1 MGKQVEVEMLNFVRK
16 RGRNLLDKMRMRFL
30 QLQPTGGAHD
40 SLQLQSDEPDS
51 TFPQFHHRMEIS
63 KEKQIDDIVHS
74 QIPDEHFLAIILQ
87 VTNLILVCYWN
98 KLLGH
103 LLQIALD
110 STSVNEQ
117 QKRLE

>member
-1 MGKQVEVEMLNFVRK
+1 M
-16 RGRNLLDKMRMRFL
+16 
-30 QLQPTGGAHD
+30 PTGGARD
-40 SLQLQSDEPDS
+40 SLELQLNEPDS
-51 TFPQFHHRMEIS
+51 TFPQFHHRMKIS

-74 QIPDEHFLAIILQ
+74 QTPDEHFLAIVLQ

-110 STSVNEQ
+110 SPSVNEQ
-117 QKRLE
+117 KKRFE